1 MIKGF
6 SKLRIDLRLLTNFF
20 FGSRGI
26 QKAANKYA
34 NYSFP
39 VEKHTHSERLY
50 DDICSRLYDLIDA
63 GIQHLRATSFS
74 SMGQTLTAAVLL
86 NGREELTP
94 DVLTELAQ
102 LLTSVTNVESAGVP
116 SDLKELGRAI
126 SHSDFGDQFAKES
139 PEVA

>member
-1 MIKGF
+1 M
-6 SKLRIDLRLLTNFF
+6 NVFF
-20 FGSRGI
+20 ASDFRGI

-63 GIQHLRATSFS
+63 GIQHLKATSFS

-116 SDLKELGRAI
+116 SDLKVP
-126 SHSDFGDQFAKES
+126 S
-139 PEVA
+139 